1 MLGVFEKQRD
11 LGIRVMLLK
20 IVAADL
26 WQKYLQVYYEIH
38 KAVTV
43 TLLSPNVCSKR
54 GEIPIGARR
63 LHT

>member
-11 LGIRVMLLK
+11 LGIRVMLL
-20 IVAADL
+20 
-26 WQKYLQVYYEIH
+26 KYLQVYYEIH